1 MKSIISRIDKKEIEA
16 VTIAGQKLKQLED
29 RHNAFLMTGGDI
41 ARQLEATEAEIRDII
56 AAAGDPS
63 PLSKK
68 VNLLRGQ
75 SFDLAN
81 YANLAENVVTDGQD
95 TLKQAQANLETAFRK
110 AVNEEMIQRTEAIQT
125 AVDAVEASLSKW
137 EADVYAA
144 SEVLKVNFHYIPKI
158 RVKGDRLRESIM

>member
-1 MKSIISRIDKKEIEA
+1 MKSIISRIDKKEIES
-16 VTIAGQKLKQLED
+16 VKIAGQKLKQLED
-29 RHNAFLMTGGDI
+29 RHNAFIMSGADV

-81 YANLAENVVTDGQD
+81 YANLAENAVLAGQD
-95 TLKQAQANLETAFRK
+95 ALKAAQANLETAFRK
-110 AVNEEMIQRTEAIQT
+110 AVNEEMIQRTEAIQ
-125 AVDAVEASLSKW
+125 ASVDAVESSLSKW
-137 EADVYAA
+137 EGDVYAA
-144 SEVLKVNFHYIPKI
+144 SETLKVNTPRSFLTI
-158 RVKGDRLRESIM
+158 RVKADRLRESI

>member
-1 MKSIISRIDKKEIEA
+1 MKSIISRIDKKEIES
-16 VTIAGQKLKQLED
+16 VKIAGQKLKQLED
-29 RHNAFLMTGGDI
+29 RHNAFIMSGADV

-81 YANLAENVVTDGQD
+81 YANLAENAVLAGQD
-95 TLKQAQANLETAFRK
+95 ALKAAQANLETAFRK
-110 AVNEEMIQRTEAIQT
+110 AVNEEMIQRTEAIQ
-125 AVDAVEASLSKW
+125 ASVDAVESSLSKW
-137 EADVYAA
+137 EGDVYAA
-144 SEVLKVNFHYIPKI
+144 SETLKVNPPRSFLTI
-158 RVKGDRLRESIM
+158 RVNADRLRDSI